1 MAKDILGNEISDT
14 CISISKEQYEGLIR
28 ESETMRILI
37 EYIRSE
43 RIVTVSTI
51 KVLLGISNEAEDN
64 GNG

>member
-1 MAKDILGNEISDT
+1 MAKDILGNEMADT
-14 CISISKEQYEGLIR
+14 CISISKDQYEGLIR

-51 KVLLGISNEAEDN
+51 KVLLGMSGDAEDN
-64 GNG
+64 